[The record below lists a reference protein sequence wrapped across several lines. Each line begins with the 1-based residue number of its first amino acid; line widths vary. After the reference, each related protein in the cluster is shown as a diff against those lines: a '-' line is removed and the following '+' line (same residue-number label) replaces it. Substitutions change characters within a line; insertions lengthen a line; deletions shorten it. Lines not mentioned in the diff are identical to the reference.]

1 MVCCTLYSY
10 VYTAR
15 DWFEN
20 VLYSN
25 ICGCVLTKIFIEY
38 V

>member
-20 VLYSN
+20 GLYGN
-25 ICGCVLTKIFIEY
+25 IYGCVLTKNY
-38 V
+38 Y